1 MWGGVGVADF
11 LVRIFTL
18 SYKFRPLLDTRRLSN
33 DYNKTQDKSIAVSLN
48 LMFLQTEQ
56 ELLLVW
62 NLSFDLLERLYTR
75 TELFKEK
82 FVYNPGLGLVVKTL
96 FPSPTY
102 DLIFINK
109 VLLFFQKSL
118 FSGRLGD

>member
-11 LVRIFTL
+11 LIRIFTL

-96 FPSPTY
+96 FPSQTSY
-102 DLIFINK
+102 
-109 VLLFFQKSL
+109 V
-118 FSGRLGD
+118 